1 MELKIRF
8 GDLTMYVGTYPDKTI
23 IEIKEEIEQETSI
36 KPESYYLSYQNK
48 AMEDTKRLIDYHISE
63 RTELQFCPRMLGSGK
78 LATQK
83 KLKRN
88 KKNKKH
94 LSDDDE
100 EDTVDYEPEGEYM
113 DVDEDDGDLMV
124 TSPRTTRSL
133 AELENSFC
141 TVIKNIVGVIKPLSE
156 YDFKEFKDKCEAY
169 MSMVRLRNNTGLA
182 SIMMDA
188 NITDLKDLQRELPKS
203 VLSRQRRVVVLQLCR
218 FLFANWHDKLMKN
231 QTLLRNARDTLYTLV
246 DTAWVETCGSGQGC
260 NKSLINEINKAIA
273 QKTEYEAKIKAEAA
287 AIAAREELEQ
297 MRAQIA
303 VLQAQAL
310 QAQPPQPPQPPV
322 PQGLL
327 SRLLDAG
334 RGSSI

>member
-1 MELKIRF
+1 M
-8 GDLTMYVGTYPDKTI
+8 
-23 IEIKEEIEQETSI
+23 
-36 KPESYYLSYQNK
+36 
-48 AMEDTKRLIDYHISE
+48 IDYHISE
-63 RTELQFCPRMLGSGK
+63 KTELQFCPRMLGSGK

-218 FLFANWHDKLMKN
+218 FLFANWHDKFMKN
-231 QTLLRNARDTLYTLV
+231 RTLLMSARDTMYTLV

-260 NKSLINEINKAIA
+260 NKTLINEINKAIA

-303 VLQAQAL
+303 ALQAQALQTQAQAL
-310 QAQPPQPPQPPV
+310 QAQAPQPPAAPASQS
-322 PQGLL
+322 QGLL
-327 SRLLDAG
+327 SRLLL
-334 RGSSI
+334 